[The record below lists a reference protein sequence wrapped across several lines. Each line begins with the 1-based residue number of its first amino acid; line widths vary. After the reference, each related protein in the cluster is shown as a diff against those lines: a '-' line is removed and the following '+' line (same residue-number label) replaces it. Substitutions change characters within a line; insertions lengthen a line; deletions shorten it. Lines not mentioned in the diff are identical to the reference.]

1 MIINIGDDKYILTRN
16 IVAILDRGSME
27 NNKVF
32 KEFINRL
39 RERGSLYENV
49 SREELR
55 SYIVL
60 EGDQGTEV
68 YGSKISAGT
77 LERRSNINRWR

>member
-32 KEFINRL
+32 KEFINRF